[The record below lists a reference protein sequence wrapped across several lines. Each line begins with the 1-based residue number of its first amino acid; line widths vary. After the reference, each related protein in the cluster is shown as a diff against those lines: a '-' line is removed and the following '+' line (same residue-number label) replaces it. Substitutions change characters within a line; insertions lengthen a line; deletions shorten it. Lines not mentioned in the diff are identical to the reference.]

1 MLPPS
6 GARKESQMK
15 KNLQRIAVTLVAI
28 CTLLNAATALAGG
41 KSKRVT
47 FHTDVM
53 VGETLV
59 KKGSYEVTFD
69 EQASVLKIKRNGEVV
84 ATAKARL
91 EEIDSKAKNSFV
103 YRTWKNE
110 KAGEVLSIVT
120 LGGQSAVL
128 GRDNAAGTSAPA
140 AAASGQN

>member
-1 MLPPS
+1 
-6 GARKESQMK
+6 MK
-15 KNLQRIAVTLVAI
+15 KNLHRIAIALVAI

-47 FHTDVM
+47 FRTDVM
-53 VGETLV
+53 VGDTLV
-59 KKGSYEVTFD
+59 KKGSYEVSFD
-69 EQASVLKIKRNGEVV
+69 EQSSLLKIKRNGEVV
-84 ATAKARL
+84 AKATARL
-91 EEIDSKAKNSFV
+91 EEADSKSNNSIV

-110 KAGEVLSIVT
+110 KADEVLSIVS

-128 GRDNAAGTSAPA
+128 GKDSAAGTAAPA